1 MKGEA
6 PVSVQEYECVECGR
20 VFEFV
25 EGKPAGP
32 MVPECPACGS
42 RAVREA
48 WSLSTG
54 RLSFSGDCG
63 AQTAGGG

>member
-1 MKGEA
+1 M
-6 PVSVQEYECVECGR
+6 VQAYACVECGK

-25 EGKPAGP
+25 EGHPRGP
-32 MVPECPACGS
+32 SVPECPACGS

-54 RLSFSGDCG
+54 RLGVCGDCG
-63 AQTAGGG
+63 TQTPGGG